1 MPVGLSPAQR
11 TSILESTG
19 AVNGW
24 EGSIRSGKTI
34 ASLIRWAEY
43 ATAAPEGH
51 LAILGWTLTTI
62 QRNVLDPLINLH
74 PSIVRHTRGSN
85 VAWIM
90 GREVQLVGFSD
101 KRSEAVIR
109 GLTLAGAYI
118 DEATLMP
125 EGTFVQL
132 LGRLSVDGAKLF
144 WTTNPDSQSHWRRRR
159 YLGRLRDLPDWRVFH
174 FTMSDN
180 PALSQAYI
188 DSKRRE
194 FTGLWYRRFILGEW
208 VSAEGAIYDA
218 WDPDVH
224 VIPWEDLP
232 PMRQLLGV
240 GLDYGT
246 TNPSSAVL
254 LGLGEDGTLYLIDE
268 WRHDPAVSQHRLTD
282 AQLSQQLRGWLAL
295 DHLPYPNEL
304 QPEWLFIDPAAASL
318 KVQLYEDGE
327 GRVTN
332 ADNQVGY
339 GIRTVASLLSLGAL
353 HVSSRCTGVID
364 EAPSYAW
371 DPKATEKGEDKP
383 LKIADHSLDAARYVI
398 ATTETVWRPWVD
410 DWRHRKDDPD
420 ASPGDDDLA
429 P

>member
-1 MPVGLSPAQR
+1 MVGLSPAQR
-11 TSILESTG
+11 ASIRDST
-19 AVNGW
+19 ASVNGW

-43 ATAAPEGH
+43 VQHAPDGH

-74 PSIVRHTRGSN
+74 PSIVQHTRGAN
-85 VAWIM
+85 VCWVM

-109 GLTLAGAYI
+109 GLTLAGAYV

-125 EGTFVQL
+125 EQTFVQL
-132 LGRLSVDGAKLF
+132 LGRLSVTGAKLF
-144 WTTNPDSQSHWRRRR
+144 WTTNPDSQSHWLRRR
-159 YLGRLRDLPDWRVFH
+159 YLSRLCDLPDWRIFH
-174 FTMSDN
+174 FTMDDN
-180 PALSQAYI
+180 PALSAEYVE
-188 DSKRRE
+188 SKRRE

-224 VIPWEDLP
+224 VIPWEELP
-232 PMRQLLGV
+232 PMRRLLGV

-254 LGLGEDGTLYLIDE
+254 LGLAEDGTLYAIDE
-268 WRHDPAVSQHRLTD
+268 WRHDPATTQRRLTD
-282 AQLSQQLRGWLAL
+282 AQLSQQLRAWLDE

-318 KVQLYEDGE
+318 KVQLHEDGE
-327 GRVTN
+327 QRVTD

-339 GIRTVASLLSLGAL
+339 GIRTIASLLALGAL
-353 HVSSRCTGVID
+353 HVTDRCTGVID

-371 DPKATEKGEDKP
+371 DPKATEKGEDRP
-383 LKIADHSLDAARYVI
+383 LKVADHSLDALRYAV

-410 DWRHRKDDPD
+410 DWRRRKDPDDADPR
-420 ASPGDDDLA
+420 DDGMA
-429 P
+429 AA